1 MTSTPEPVRH
11 VDDTERRARM
21 ARRHAIHPAHR
32 VADAVAATRAMTV
45 LHSTEPPTP
54 YLSLQARVDGLTR
67 DDVDRALYQDRS
79 LVKQLAMR
87 RTLFVFPR
95 DLLPAAWGSASARVA
110 VQEWKRVA
118 KDAVLGGLAT
128 DGEEWLRNAREAVLD
143 RLAGGDELSARALRE
158 EVPVLAGIVHVGGDT
173 KWAADVSVGPRVLTQ
188 LGADG
193 RIVRGRNASHWRV
206 SQPQWT
212 SMAAWLGE
220 VPERLDEAAGYAELV
235 RRWLLTFGPGT
246 ETDIVWWLG
255 ATKSAVRRALADL
268 GAVTVSLDSGHLG
281 WLLADDVEP
290 EPGVEQWAALLPA
303 LDPTLM
309 GWKQRDFYLDP
320 RHTPY
325 LFDTNGNG
333 GTTAWWNGRVVGC
346 WVQDADASVRVIL
359 REDVG
364 AGGRAALDREAERL
378 TGWLA
383 GEIVNSIYAS
393 RQMREAKLP

>member
-1 MTSTPEPVRH
+1 MTPHTGPVRH
-11 VDDTERRARM
+11 VDDDERRARL
-21 ARRHAIHPAHR
+21 ARRHAIHPGHR
-32 VADAVAATRAMTV
+32 VGDAVAATRAMTV

-67 DDVDRALYQDRS
+67 ADVDRALYDDRS

-110 VQEWKRVA
+110 DQEWKRVA
-118 KDAVLGGLAT
+118 KDAVVGGLAT
-128 DGEEWLRNAREAVLD
+128 DGDAWLAAARDAVME
-143 RLAGGDELSARALRE
+143 RLAGGDELSAKALRE
-158 EVPVLAGIVHVGGDT
+158 ELPVLAGTVRVGGDT
-173 KWAADVSVGPRVLTQ
+173 KWAAEVSMAPRILVQ
-188 LGADG
+188 LGADA

-220 VPERLDEAAGYAELV
+220 VPEPLDEADGYAELV

-255 ATKSAVRRALADL
+255 STKSAVRRALADL
-268 GAVTVSLDSGHLG
+268 EAVPVSLDSGDMG
-281 WLLADDVEP
+281 WLLGDDVEP
-290 EPGVEQWAALLPA
+290 EPGVEPWGALLPA

-320 RHTPY
+320 EHTPY

-346 WVQDADASVRVIL
+346 WVQDPDASVRVIL

-364 AGGRAALDREAERL
+364 TDGVAALDREAERL
-378 TGWLA
+378 TGWLD

>member
-1 MTSTPEPVRH
+1 MTPKTGPVRH
-11 VDDTERRARM
+11 VDDDERRARL
-21 ARRHAIHPAHR
+21 ARRHAIHPGHR
-32 VADAVAATRAMTV
+32 VGDAVAATRAMTV

-67 DDVDRALYQDRS
+67 ADVDRALYDDRS

-110 VQEWKRVA
+110 GQEWKRVA
-118 KDAVLGGLAT
+118 KDAVVGGLAT
-128 DGEEWLRNAREAVLD
+128 DGDAWLAAARDAVME
-143 RLAGGDELSARALRE
+143 RLAGGDELSAKALRE
-158 EVPVLAGIVHVGGDT
+158 ELPVLAGTVRIGGDT
-173 KWAADVSVGPRVLTQ
+173 KWAAEVSMAPRILVQ
-188 LGADG
+188 LGADA

-220 VPERLDEAAGYAELV
+220 VPEPLDEADGYAELV

-255 ATKSAVRRALADL
+255 STKSAVRRALADL
-268 GAVTVSLDSGHLG
+268 EAVPVSLDSGDTG
-281 WLLADDVEP
+281 WLLGDDVEP
-290 EPGVEQWAALLPA
+290 EPGVEPWGALLPA

-320 RHTPY
+320 EHTPY

-346 WVQDADASVRVIL
+346 WVQDPDASVRVIL

-364 AGGRAALDREAERL
+364 TDGVAALDREAERL
-378 TGWLA
+378 TGWLD

>member
-1 MTSTPEPVRH
+1 MRH
-11 VDDTERRARM
+11 VTDTERRARL
-21 ARRHAIHPAHR
+21 ARRHAIHPEHR

-67 DDVDRALYQDRS
+67 TDVDRALYDDRS
-79 LVKQLAMR
+79 PVKQLAMR

-110 VQEWKRVA
+110 AREWKRIA
-118 KDAVLGGLAT
+118 KDVVQGGLT
-128 DGEEWLRNAREAVLD
+128 DDGEAWLRAAREAVLA
-143 RLAGGDELSARALRE
+143 RLAGGDELSAKTLRAEL
-158 EVPVLAGIVHVGGDT
+158 PVLAGRIRTGGDA
-173 KWAADVSVGPRVLTQ
+173 KWAVDAQIAPRVLTQ
-188 LGADG
+188 LGADA

-212 SMAAWLGE
+212 SMATL
-220 VPERLDEAAGYAELV
+220 AGRRSRNRWTRRRATPSSV

-255 ATKSAVRRALADL
+255 ATKAVVRRALADL
-268 GAVTVSLDSGHLG
+268 GAVTVSPDSGDTG

-290 EPGVEQWAALLPA
+290 EPAVEPWGALLPA

-320 RHTPY
+320 EHTPY

-346 WVQDADASVRVIL
+346 WIRDPDASVRVIL

-364 AGGRAALDREAERL
+364 ADAVVALEGEAERL
-378 TGWLA
+378 TGWLD

-393 RQMREAKLP
+393 GQMREAKLP